1 MKDNLKVLFIAAEAL
16 PFAKVGGLADVA
28 GALPKALR
36 DVGVDARLLIP
47 RYGNIRSKD
56 YDFHRIGN
64 SIPVPAGPNEE
75 RVHLLQTTSDDVPVY
90 LIWDDHYFSARE
102 KVYGFRDDP
111 MRFVFFS
118 RAVIAALK
126 ALDWTP
132 DIIHANDW
140 HTGPVLTWLDIYGK
154 KDAVYK
160 DIATL
165 FTIHNLAYQ
174 GICGRLL
181 LTFGR
186 MDDVP
191 HLPVEP
197 PGQINWMAQGIAH
210 ADLISTVS
218 SAYARE
224 ILQEASGLGL
234 ASLLQQRADRLFGIL
249 SGIDV
254 ERWNPDTDE
263 VLPQTFDV
271 DSLKMR
277 LVNKSALQRD
287 LRLNGRVDVPL
298 LGMVS
303 RLDNI
308 KGLDLLLAALETLLD
323 EQDVEFVLLGTGEP
337 AYEEKFQALQA
348 RFPDNVRVLIKF
360 DERVARYIYGGVDAF
375 VMPSRSE
382 PSSVSV
388 MTAMRYGAVPIVR
401 ATGGLADI
409 VVDADAQADRGVGF
423 TFEAYD
429 ARALLDTIRR
439 AIAVYA
445 DRARWQSIQRR
456 AMEMDFSWNASAQAY
471 VDLYQRA
478 LALHQQ
484 KRS

>member
-64 SIPVPAGPNEE
+64 SIPVPAGPSEE

-90 LIWDDHYFSARE
+90 LIWEDHYFSARE

-118 RAVIAALK
+118 RAVIAVLK

-140 HTGPVLTWLDIYGK
+140 HTGPVPTWLDIYGK
-154 KDAVYK
+154 KEAVYK

-218 SAYARE
+218 SVYARE
-224 ILQEASGLGL
+224 ILQEESGMGL
-234 ASLLQQRADRLFGIL
+234 ASLLQQREDRLFGIL

-263 VLPQTFDV
+263 ALPQTFDV

-277 LVNKSALQRD
+277 LVNKTALQRD
-287 LRLNGRVDVPL
+287 LRLSGRVDVPL

-308 KGLDLLLAALETLLD
+308 KGLDLLLAALEQLLD
-323 EQDVEFVLLGTGEP
+323 QQDVEFVLLGTGEP

-348 RFPDNVRVLIKF
+348 RFPDNVRALIKF
-360 DERVARYIYGGVDAF
+360 DERAARQIYGGVDAF

-409 VVDADAQADRGVGF
+409 VVDTDAQKDRGVGF
-423 TFEAYD
+423 TFEAYEE
-429 ARALLDTIRR
+429 RALLEAMRR
-439 AIAVYA
+439 AIAAYA
-445 DRARWQSIQRR
+445 DRARWESIQRR

-484 KRS
+484 TS